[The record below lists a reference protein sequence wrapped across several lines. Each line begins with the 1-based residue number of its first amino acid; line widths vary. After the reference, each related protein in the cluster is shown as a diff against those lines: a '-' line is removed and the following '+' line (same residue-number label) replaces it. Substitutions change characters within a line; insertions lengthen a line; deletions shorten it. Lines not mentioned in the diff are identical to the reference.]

1 MCGSNSVSPWPR
13 SLAPKPAPEACTR
26 SSPRLV
32 CEESSSLHPCH
43 RHQLLPA
50 ALHLRC
56 TGCCQLDPSCTAST
70 PRRRGRLRLQVEEPL
85 VHRWVRDQPELPGRE
100 RRGGAR
106 ASGLAGLGHS
116 HRHADRLGRR
126 VGGQAGEHAGEPR
139 SPPPQVSEALSSGVT
154 DIRLTPGSLQLNGV
168 DFYAECGFYPVE
180 GARST
185 LKVPPPRAM
194 PRCPCLAARSA

>member
-13 SLAPKPAPEACTR
+13 SLAPKPAPEAARVLCARSPAASTRATATSCCQPHYHLR
-26 SSPRLV
+26 SS
-32 CEESSSLHPCH
+32 
-43 RHQLLPA
+43 
-50 ALHLRC
+50 
-56 TGCCQLDPSCTAST
+56 GCCQLDPSCTAST

-185 LKVPPPRAM
+185 LKVPPPRGM